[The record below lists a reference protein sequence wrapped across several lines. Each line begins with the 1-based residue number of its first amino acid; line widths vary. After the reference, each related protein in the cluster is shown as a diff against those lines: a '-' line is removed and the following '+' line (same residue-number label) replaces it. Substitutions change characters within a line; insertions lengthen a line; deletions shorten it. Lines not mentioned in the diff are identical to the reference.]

1 MYLPLLPRQDSNNN
15 DNNTTSSSSYAIYIV
30 STYLLSL
37 TPNCCLRGIMLIH
50 TSAQALGVVL
60 SVLILLYVLYLYL
73 RMVRARNQD
82 PKYVPTSFLKSRWR
96 AWNPANYGRIAK
108 PAPSHT
114 RDNSLSGTPLNTT
127 TIAPNSTGN
136 SAAPS
141 STVSTST
148 RTNNT
153 NIDHRLSV
161 RSIISLPPYNPEAR
175 PTEQVIAREGER
187 GGIDTVVEF
196 PETEGELEEQR
207 EAEMQTLYAIRQ
219 ARRQQQAE
227 RDERRAAIRE
237 ARERHDY
244 RRLEELER
252 EQRQR
257 NREEREARNN
267 ATGLA
272 ATQDVGLLIAELQSQ
287 REARKDRRVPEV
299 SYGHLGLARHDGSR
313 IRADSVESDARPL
326 LSSAA
331 SMASSPGN
339 SRAPSPSGLSRTA
352 SSRSRVRGHYRG
364 ASQTSIASTVAH
376 ETDQLTPQTSP
387 EQGHG
392 GEDDQQDIPA
402 HEPPSY
408 ENHCAANGGCPEGAH
423 RHADGSMHGVPSE
436 EAPPYSSPVAGRGE
450 GPSLPAI
457 VIGGATPG
465 HSVPGTPVRE
475 MV

>member
-1 MYLPLLPRQDSNNN
+1 
-15 DNNTTSSSSYAIYIV
+15 
-30 STYLLSL
+30 
-37 TPNCCLRGIMLIH
+37 
-50 TSAQALGVVL
+50 
-60 SVLILLYVLYLYL
+60 
-73 RMVRARNQD
+73 MVRARNQD

-96 AWNPANYGRIAK
+96 AWKPANYGRIAK

-114 RDNSLSGTPLNTT
+114 RDNSLSGTPLNS

-196 PETEGELEEQR
+196 PETEAELEEQR
-207 EAEMQTLYAIRQ
+207 EAEMQTLFAIRQ

-227 RDERRAAIRE
+227 RDERRTAIRE
-237 ARERHDY
+237 ARERHDW

-252 EQRQR
+252 EQRLR
-257 NREEREARNN
+257 NREEREARQN
-267 ATGLA
+267 ATGPA
-272 ATQDVGLLIAELQSQ
+272 AVQDVGLLIAELQSQ

-299 SYGHLGLARHDGSR
+299 AYGHLGLARHDGSR
-313 IRADSVESDARPL
+313 IRADSVESDNRPL

-331 SMASSPGN
+331 SMAESPGN
-339 SRAPSPSGLSRTA
+339 SRAPSPSGLSRAA
-352 SSRSRVRGHYRG
+352 STRSRVRGHYRD
-364 ASQTSIASTVAH
+364 ASTTSIASTVMAH

-387 EQGHG
+387 DQSHG
-392 GEDDQQDIPA
+392 GEEDDIPA

-408 ENHCAANGGCPEGAH
+408 ENHCQANGGCPEGLH
-423 RHADGSMHGVPSE
+423 RHADGSMHGVPNE
-436 EAPPYSSPVAGRGE
+436 EAPPYSSPVAEPGE
-450 GPSLPAI
+450 GPRLPAI
-457 VIGGATPG
+457 VIGNATPAP
-465 HSVPGTPVRE
+465 SAPGTPIRE
-475 MV
+475 RSGV